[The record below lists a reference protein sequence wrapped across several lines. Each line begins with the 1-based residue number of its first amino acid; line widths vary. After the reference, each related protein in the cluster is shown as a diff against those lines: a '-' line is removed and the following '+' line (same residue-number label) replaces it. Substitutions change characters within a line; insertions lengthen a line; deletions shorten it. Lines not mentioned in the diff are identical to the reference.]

1 MTDPDTPALPV
12 VILISGRGSNLQAII
27 DAVGRHE
34 LPIDIRAV
42 ISNRPQAA
50 GLQRASRA
58 GIATTIVDHTRYA
71 NRQAFDQALRAC
83 IDRYQPRLV
92 ILAGFMRL
100 LSNDF
105 VAHYRDRMLNIHP
118 SLLPEFP
125 GLNTHQRA
133 LDAGCEVHGASV
145 HFVTADMDGG
155 PVVLQARVPVEA
167 RDTAAS
173 LAARILKQEHRLY
186 PVAIRWF
193 AEGRLTV
200 NDNGQ
205 VLLDGVNLNTPQQLP
220 VPAEEAV

>member
-71 NRQAFDQALRAC
+71 NRQAFDQALQAC
-83 IDRYQPRLV
+83 IDRHQPRLV

-105 VAHYRDRMLNIHP
+105 VAHYRNRMLNIHP
-118 SLLPEFP
+118 SLLPDFP

-133 LDAGCEVHGASV
+133 LDAGCVVHGASV

-200 NDNGQ
+200 NDDGQ
-205 VLLDGVNLNTPQQLP
+205 VLLDGVNLNAPQQLT